1 MLVYARVLKK
11 KKWDFTCPLESN
23 GVHLLKWILLFHLV
37 GGCCI
42 SFRWA
47 VYLILEGGIMILH
60 IRILYISCRVQLTSK
75 IVATLQMHIYI
86 DIYIY
91 MYIYTYIC
99 IYMYIYRYTYT
110 YPYTYTYT
118 YCNINIYIYIY
129 IVIYIYNIH
138 IHIYIVHVYLYIYVC
153 TAYIHV
159 SKQKNGIQHLG
170 TGKIEMF
177 KKIK

>member
-1 MLVYARVLKK
+1 MPGFSKK

-99 IYMYIYRYTYT
+99 IYMYIYIYIY
-110 YPYTYTYT
+110 
-118 YCNINIYIYIY
+118 ISIYIYIY
-129 IVIYIYNIH
+129 ILQHQHIH
-138 IHIYIVHVYLYIYVC
+138 IHIHSHIHIQYTYTYIYIYC
-153 TAYIHV
+153 ACIYIYIYMYSIHTC
-159 SKQKNGIQHLG
+159 IQ
-170 TGKIEMF
+170 T
-177 KKIK
+177 KKMGFNIWGQERLKCSRK

>member
-1 MLVYARVLKK
+1 MSMLVYARVLKK

-99 IYMYIYRYTYT
+99 IYIPAPGLPRVCFGIFLRVFMMTFMFISG
-110 YPYTYTYT
+110 
-118 YCNINIYIYIY
+118 
-129 IVIYIYNIH
+129 
-138 IHIYIVHVYLYIYVC
+138 YL
-153 TAYIHV
+153 
-159 SKQKNGIQHLG
+159 QD
-170 TGKIEMF
+170 F
-177 KKIK
+177 